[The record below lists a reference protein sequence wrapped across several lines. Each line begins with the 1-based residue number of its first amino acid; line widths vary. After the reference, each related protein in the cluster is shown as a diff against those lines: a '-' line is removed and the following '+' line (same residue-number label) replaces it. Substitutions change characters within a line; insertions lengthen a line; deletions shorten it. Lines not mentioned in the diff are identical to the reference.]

1 MYTLIVVILLRSTL
15 DTAAATTVNVP
26 NISYQECTLQAKQ
39 ISEDVKR
46 GSDKVISAK
55 CIIQTPAKVSW

>member
-26 NISYQECTLQAKQ
+26 NISYQECALQSQQ
-39 ISEDVKR
+39 ISEDVRR

-55 CIIQTPAKVSW
+55 CILQAEPKQ